1 MALKTVAQLKD
12 SVSAML
18 ANVDLSNV
26 SNLNGALERA
36 ARVLCQNAD
45 VPEASQVQNITLYGG
60 VYNYPCDTR
69 VFGTA
74 ITDIRPQGISRTVND
89 FVYKRPGEQFDRVK
103 GWLPNGTM
111 TTFEYSNGVPIIRIE
126 ASSVKPEIV
135 IDPMSETTGWTAA
148 GSASALAQDTTVYYE
163 TPASLRVT
171 LTGSSAGTLTKTLQS
186 PIDLSTYENVGV
198 AFLAIRMPDGATASN
213 LTSISLK
220 LGSDSSNY
228 DTSSDTDGFL
238 GTWVSGEWLLVALNF
253 AGASPTGTPDWGNIQ
268 YVQITLNHTAT
279 FTNFWVGG
287 LFIALP
293 NPFQILFQSAA
304 IFKATGVA
312 ATTEITADTDTI
324 ILNDPAYTI
333 YEYESA
339 LSILQQTGG
348 ANSDSMVASINSIL
362 HGQGTKIGLYTSF
375 SGDNPSQEL
384 RTVGSWYDSG
394 GFGGRRY

>member
-26 SNLNGALERA
+26 SNLDGALERA

-74 ITDIRPQGISRTVND
+74 ITDIRPQGISRNVND

-103 GWLPNGTM
+103 GYLPSGTM

-126 ASSVKPEIV
+126 ASSVKPQIV
-135 IDPMSETTGWTAA
+135 IDPMNETTDWTAA
-148 GSASALAQDTTVYYE
+148 GSASALSQDTTVYYDS
-163 TPASLRVT
+163 PASLRAT
-171 LTGSSAGTLTKTLQS
+171 LTGSSSGTLTKTLTS

-220 LGSDSSNY
+220 LGSDASNY
-228 DTSSDTDGFL
+228 DTSSDTDGFI
-238 GTWVSGEWLLVALNF
+238 GTWVSGEWLLVALDF
-253 AGASPTGTPDWGNIQ
+253 AGAASTGTPDWSAID
-268 YVQITLNHTAT
+268 YVQITINHTAT
-279 FTNFWVGG
+279 FANFWVGG
-287 LFIALP
+287 LAIALP

-304 IFKATGVA
+304 IFKASGAA

-339 LSILQQTGG
+339 LSVIQQTGG
-348 ANSDSMVASINSIL
+348 ANSDSMVASINGIL
-362 HGQGTKIGLYTSF
+362 HGQGTKVGLYTSF
-375 SGDNPSQEL
+375 QGDNPSQEL
-384 RTVGSWYDSG
+384 RTVGSWYDAG